1 MFWMRS
7 FALGWPAPAPDSIV
21 TGPVH
26 PEVAPRESPVD
37 AFLESYVDWREQ
49 CEVLDSAYRAWLQAT
64 GSERDMAFAMYR
76 AALDR
81 EETTARDYELAAA
94 RLEASQRG

>member
-1 MFWMRS
+1 MFWMRA
-7 FALGWPAPAPDSIV
+7 FALASPARNSTP

-26 PEVAPRESPVD
+26 SEGALRESPVY
-37 AFLESYVDWREQ
+37 AFVERYVDWREQ
-49 CEVLDSAYRAWLQAT
+49 CDVLDSAYRGWAQAT

-81 EETTARDYELAAA
+81 EEMTACDYERAAV